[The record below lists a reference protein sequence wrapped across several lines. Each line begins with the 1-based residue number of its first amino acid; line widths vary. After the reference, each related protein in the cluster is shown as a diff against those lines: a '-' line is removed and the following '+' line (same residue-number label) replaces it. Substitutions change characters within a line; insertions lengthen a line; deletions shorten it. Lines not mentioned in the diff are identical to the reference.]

1 MKAYAHKCHLLLSTK
16 EKLTA
21 NVSKFKIA
29 NSNKE
34 KLLGVTID
42 NHLKFET
49 HIESLCSKASQKLYA
64 LPRMFSYMSL
74 DQRRLIVKSF
84 INSQFGYCS
93 LIWMDHRRKV
103 NNKINRIH
111 ERALRIVYIDKK
123 LTFHE
128 LLQILQKFI

>member
-1 MKAYAHKCHLLLSTK
+1 MKAYAHKCHLLLSTE

-49 HIESLCSKASQKLYA
+49 HIERLCSKASQKLYA